1 MHAMDDKIL
10 ALIETK
16 SWKQLTPAERELVL
30 SQMTEEAYT
39 EQHLFIAQSQ
49 SMFDEES
56 AFIAPDPAI
65 LSSLQQHTNKEKAAL
80 WWMLLFQYRMPA
92 YQSGLA
98 LVAIAVFIWI
108 FWPQPSTQFIE
119 KEVVVYENVYDTIE
133 VEVIK
138 EVPIE
143 RIVTVVK
150 EVPISVPTKE
160 TEYLEISEGITPEAE
175 PLQLDAVAQNF
186 SNTSLSNEKLN
197 QFLVG
202 VN

>member
-1 MHAMDDKIL
+1 MDDKIL

-16 SWKQLTPAERELVL
+16 SWNQLTPAEREMVIP
-30 SQMTEEAYT
+30 QMTEGDYT
-39 EQHLFIAQSQ
+39 EQHQFIAQSQ
-49 SMFDEES
+49 SLFDEEA
-56 AFIAPDPAI
+56 AFLVPDPAI
-65 LSSLQQHTNKEKAAL
+65 LSSLNQHTKKEKASP

-98 LVAIAVFIWI
+98 LVAIALLVWI
-108 FWPQPSTQFIE
+108 LWPQPNTQFIE
-119 KEVVVYENVYDTIE
+119 KEVVVYENVYDTIK

-138 EVPIE
+138 EVPVE
-143 RIVTVVK
+143 RIVTIVK
-150 EVPISVPTKE
+150 EVPVQTVEQTMIAE
-160 TEYLEISEGITPEAE
+160 ASEGITPQAE
-175 PLQLDAVAQNF
+175 PLQLDAVVQNF

>member
-1 MHAMDDKIL
+1 MHAMDDKIV

-16 SWKQLTPAERELVL
+16 SWKQLTPAEREMVL
-30 SQMTEEAYT
+30 SQMTEDAYT
-39 EQHLFIAQSQ
+39 EQHQFIAQSQ
-49 SMFDEES
+49 SLFDEEA
-56 AFIAPDPAI
+56 AFLVPDPAI
-65 LSSLQQHTNKEKAAL
+65 LSSLQQHTKKEKAAS

-98 LVAIAVFIWI
+98 LVAIAIFVWI
-108 FWPQPSTQFIE
+108 FWPQPNTQFIE

-138 EVPIE
+138 EVPVE

-150 EVPISVPTKE
+150 EVPVQAVEQTMIAE
-160 TEYLEISEGITPEAE
+160 ASEGITPQAE
-175 PLQLDAVAQNF
+175 PLQVDAVAQNF

>member
-1 MHAMDDKIL
+1 MHAMDDKIV

-16 SWKQLTPAERELVL
+16 SWKQLTPAEREMVL
-30 SQMTEEAYT
+30 SQMTEDAYT
-39 EQHLFIAQSQ
+39 EQHQFIAQSQ
-49 SMFDEES
+49 SLFDEEA
-56 AFIAPDPAI
+56 AFLVPDPAI
-65 LSSLQQHTNKEKAAL
+65 FSSLQQHTKKENAAP

-98 LVAIAVFIWI
+98 LVAIALFVWI
-108 FWPQPSTQFIE
+108 FWPQPNTQFIE
-119 KEVVVYENVYDTIE
+119 KEVIVYENVYDTIE

-138 EVPIE
+138 EVPVE
-143 RIVTVVK
+143 RIITIVK
-150 EVPISVPTKE
+150 EVPVQTVEQTMIAE
-160 TEYLEISEGITPEAE
+160 ASEGITPQAE

-186 SNTSLSNEKLN
+186 SNTSLSNEKLS

>member
-1 MHAMDDKIL
+1 MEDKIL

-16 SWKQLTPAERELVL
+16 SWKQLTPAEREMVL
-30 SQMTEEAYT
+30 SQMTEDAYT

-65 LSSLQQHTNKEKAAL
+65 LSSLQQHTKKPAVMP
-80 WWMLLFQYRMPA
+80 WWIALFQYKMPA

-98 LVAIAVFIWI
+98 LAAIAVFVWV
-108 FWPQPSTQFIE
+108 FWPEPITQFIE
-119 KEVVVYENVYDTIE
+119 KEVLVYENVRDTIE

-138 EVPIE
+138 KVPVE

-150 EVPISVPTKE
+150 EVPIRVPTQE
-160 TEYLEISEGITPEAE
+160 TEYVEISDGITPEAE

-186 SNTSLSNEKLN
+186 SNTSLSNEKLS

>member
-1 MHAMDDKIL
+1 MHAMDDNIL

-16 SWKQLTPAERELVL
+16 SWKQLTPAEREMVL
-30 SQMTEEAYT
+30 SQMTEDAYT
-39 EQHLFIAQSQ
+39 EQQLLIAQSQ
-49 SMFDEES
+49 SLFDEEA
-56 AFIAPDPAI
+56 AFLVPDPAI
-65 LSSLQQHTNKEKAAL
+65 LSSLQQHTKKEKAAP
-80 WWMLLFQYRMPA
+80 WWMLLFQFRMPA

-98 LVAIAVFIWI
+98 LVAITLFVWI
-108 FWPQPSTQFIE
+108 FWPQPSTQYIE

-150 EVPISVPTKE
+150 EVPVQTVEQTMIAE
-160 TEYLEISEGITPEAE
+160 ASEGITPQAE
-175 PLQLDAVAQNF
+175 PLQPDAVAQNF